1 MTEFDD
7 NGLKGLAISTHTLR
21 GERDSATSKNNFNST
36 QFQLTRSVGSVTRR
50 LVYQPIRHK
59 FQLTRSVGSVTKMI
73 KTVSALSLISTH
85 TLRGERDTE
94 AKEAREAEK
103 HFNSHAPWGA

>member
-1 MTEFDD
+1 MGSVTEFDD

-36 QFQLTRSVGSVTRR
+36 Q
-50 LVYQPIRHK
+50 